1 MSVDLERAKNS
12 LLAHSYTCVLCR
24 GETEFHSVMRG
35 VAPLLGFLDSGN
47 SFGGF
52 SAADKT
58 VGAGAAHLYVL
69 LKVNSVWAKVISE
82 SGKQIL
88 EQNGISVSYEQLV
101 PYIINRTGDGKCP
114 IEACVHHIS
123 DSQQALLK
131 IRSTL
136 QVLQQKKAGM

>member
-1 MSVDLERAKNS
+1 MSGDLERAKNS
-12 LLAHSYTCVLCR
+12 LLEHQYTCVLCR
-24 GETEFHSVMRG
+24 EETEFHSAMRG
-35 VAPLLGFLDSGN
+35 VAPLLAFLDSDN
-47 SFGGF
+47 SFCGF

-88 EQNGISVSYEQLV
+88 EQNGILVSYEQLV

-114 IEACVHHIS
+114 IEACVHDIS

-136 QVLQQKKAGM
+136 QVLKQKNAGM